1 VSEFAGGP
9 SFRDRHGQP
18 AAGRAV
24 PQSRAMA
31 RQPVYP
37 PATGRP
43 GYPPAVQ
50 QPTYPAPRPTLPP
63 LRHGGRPAVT
73 ARPAPFR
80 VARHVPP
87 RRRWPNRFGPLGR
100 SGGVLSALGAAI
112 WFVVVAAPLYFIAI
126 TSLRTSDAYVTEGAL
141 HPPSSITLDNFG
153 KVLDLGFGQFLANSA
168 AVTIATVVFV
178 LAMALP
184 ASYSIV
190 RSRSRSVQLA
200 FSIFL
205 LGLAIPAQ
213 AVIIP
218 LYLIIT
224 RLHLYDSLT
233 AIVLPTVAFSL
244 PVAMVVFTSHLR
256 DIPKELYESMIMDG
270 GTPRSIFFQ
279 LVVPSSRP
287 ALVSVGIYSGLNAWN
302 GFIFPLVFTQSR
314 ERQVVPLGLW
324 NFQSQFGTDVPGL
337 FAAVIIS
344 SVPVFA
350 LYLFGRRHLLHG
362 LAAGYR

>member
-1 VSEFAGGP
+1 VS
-9 SFRDRHGQP
+9 
-18 AAGRAV
+18 
-24 PQSRAMA
+24 
-31 RQPVYP
+31 RQPIYP
-37 PATGRP
+37 PSVRRP
-43 GYPPAVQ
+43 A
-50 QPTYPAPRPTLPP
+50 LPP
-63 LRHGGRPAVT
+63 VRHGGRPAVT

-80 VARHVPP
+80 VARHAPP
-87 RRRWPNRFGPLGR
+87 RRRGPSRFGPLR
-100 SGGVLSALGAAI
+100 RASGTLGTVGAAV
-112 WFVVVAAPLYFIAI
+112 WFVMVAAPLYFMAI
-126 TSLRTSDAYVTEGAL
+126 TSLRTSDAYETEGAL
-141 HPPSSITLDNFG
+141 RPPSSITLDNFSR
-153 KVLDLGFGQFLANSA
+153 VLDLGFGRFLFNSTM
-168 AVTIATVVFV
+168 VTLFTVLFV

-190 RSRSRSVQLA
+190 RSRSRSVRIA
-200 FSIFL
+200 FSVFL

-270 GTPRSIFFQ
+270 GTPTSIFFQ
-279 LVVPSSRP
+279 LVVPSARP

-314 ERQVVPLGLW
+314 QRQVVPMGLYS
-324 NFQSQFGTDVPGL
+324 FQTQFGTDVPGL
-337 FAAVIIS
+337 FAAVLIS
-344 SVPVFA
+344 AVPVFA

-362 LAAGYR
+362 LSAGYR

>member
-1 VSEFAGGP
+1 MTE
-9 SFRDRHGQP
+9 R
-18 AAGRAV
+18 
-24 PQSRAMA
+24 RAMA
-31 RQPVYP
+31 RRPVYPPTTRQPVYP
-37 PATGRP
+37 PTVRRP
-43 GYPPAVQ
+43 PVPEV
-50 QPTYPAPRPTLPP
+50 
-63 LRHGGRPAVT
+63 RHGRRPAVT
-73 ARPAPFR
+73 AGPAPFR

-87 RRRWPNRFGPLGR
+87 RRRWPTQFGPLQGT
-100 SGGVLSALGAAI
+100 SGALSTAAATM
-112 WFVVVAAPLYFIAI
+112 WLVVVAAPLYFMAI
-126 TSLRTSDAYVTEGAL
+126 TSLRTSDAYVNEGAL

-153 KVLDLGFGQFLANSA
+153 RVLDLGFGTFLLNSFW
-168 AVTIATVVFV
+168 VTLATVVFV

-190 RSRSRSVQLA
+190 RSRSRWVRMA
-200 FSIFL
+200 FSVFL

-270 GTPRSIFFQ
+270 GTPASIFFQ
-279 LVVPSSRP
+279 LVVPSARP

-344 SVPVFA
+344 AVPVFA

>member
-1 VSEFAGGP
+1 VTRQPIYPPPVRRPALP
-9 SFRDRHGQP
+9 QVRHG
-18 AAGRAV
+18 R
-24 PQSRAMA
+24 
-31 RQPVYP
+31 
-37 PATGRP
+37 
-43 GYPPAVQ
+43 
-50 QPTYPAPRPTLPP
+50 
-63 LRHGGRPAVT
+63 RPAVS
-73 ARPAPFR
+73 AGPAPYR

-87 RRRWPNRFGPLGR
+87 RRRWPARFGPLHR
-100 SGGVLSALGAAI
+100 SGGVLSGIAAGM
-112 WFVVVAAPLYFIAI
+112 WLVVVAAPLYFMAI
-126 TSLRTSDAYVTEGAL
+126 TSLRTSDDYVTEGAL
-141 HPPSSITLDNFG
+141 RPPSSITLDNFG
-153 KVLDLGFGQFLANSA
+153 RVLDLGFGRFLFNSTM
-168 AVTIATVVFV
+168 VTLFTVLFV

-184 ASYSIV
+184 AAYSIV
-190 RSRSRSVQLA
+190 RSRSRSVRIA
-200 FSIFL
+200 FSVFL

-270 GTPRSIFFQ
+270 GTPTSIFFQ
-279 LVVPSSRP
+279 LVVPSARP

-324 NFQSQFGTDVPGL
+324 TFQSQFGTDVPGL
-337 FAAVIIS
+337 FAAVLIS
-344 SVPVFA
+344 AVPVFA

-362 LAAGYR
+362 MAAGYR